1 VNEMNIT
8 YVTVTAND
16 IVSQF
21 GVGKTT
27 ASGLIRFLVE
37 TGIGSVVSSVARTGR
52 GRAPTT
58 ISVPEIVLLTLVSK
72 VPVLKAPA
80 RTAAPTI
87 TDDSIPF

>member
-1 VNEMNIT
+1 MNIT
-8 YVTVTAND
+8 YVTVTASD

-37 TGIGSVVSSVARTGR
+37 TGIGTVVSSVARTGR

-58 ISVPEIVLLTLVSK
+58 VSVPESVLLTMVSH
-72 VPVLKAPA
+72 VPLTTPT
-80 RTAAPTI
+80 RTVTTAPTT

>member
-1 VNEMNIT
+1 MNTT
-8 YVTVTAND
+8 YVTVTASD
-16 IVSQF
+16 IVSTF

-37 TGIGSVVSSVARTGR
+37 TGIGTVVSSVARTGR

-58 ISVPEIVLLTLVSK
+58 VSVPESILTTLGTFVSPK
-72 VPVLKAPA
+72 TPT
-80 RTAAPTI
+80 RTTTTLPTT